1 MSAKGHVLQFLR
13 TWSGAMQ
20 SFILSAFS
28 NIYQVVNYG
37 APCLITLEINR
48 HRQCVA
54 VGNPQQERRLRLERR
69 QEIFP
74 SQAQREKGKKQE
86 RNSSNGDR
94 GKKKKSQELSL
105 GAGAKLSTRK
115 RRKGARQGVP
125 GKPKQIESHTR
136 RGGWQCQIL
145 QRSSRIRATNIH
157 SVLIGLIFDI
167 LIARDDLSEGS
178 LTVCI
183 RCL

>member
-28 NIYQVVNYG
+28 DIYQVVNYG

-54 VGNPQQERRLRLERR
+54 VGNPQQERRLRLERK

-94 GKKKKSQELSL
+94 EKKKKPRTE
-105 GAGAKLSTRK
+105 
-115 RRKGARQGVP
+115 P
-125 GKPKQIESHTR
+125 W
-136 RGGWQCQIL
+136 GGCKTEHQKEE
-145 QRSSRIRATNIH
+145 
-157 SVLIGLIFDI
+157 
-167 LIARDDLSEGS
+167 EGS
-178 LTVCI
+178 QAGCAWKAKANRISHKKRWLAVSNITKVKQDKGCEHSL
-183 RCL
+183 CLDRTDL